1 MFAMKRIAMKR
12 IAMKRLSFLG
22 LLAFALPVFAQ
33 APAGTTDVPEID
45 QPISRVSVTN
55 IIAPV
60 LVTDRSGNIIDGL
73 QPQQFHLFDNRKEQ
87 NINVDVAFEPLS
99 VVVLIEKSSRVE
111 AILPQIKHLGS
122 LLPLVVGDHGEAAII
137 AFDSRL
143 TLMQDFTQ
151 DTDKLKVAI
160 DKINAGNSSARM
172 IDAVDHA
179 VFMLRKRP
187 ANNRKIVLLVSET
200 RDQASEG
207 KVRETLIDAQ
217 LSNVL
222 VYTVDITQL
231 ATRLT
236 EKPQPPRPNAIDITA
251 YNSPMGQPPTP
262 TSIAQAYGP
271 QNQIQFIPL
280 LTEIYKDT
288 KGIFV
293 DSPSEVFAKGTGGNQ
308 FSFIKEK
315 GLEDAIQRISQEIR
329 SQYLIS
335 YRPNNSEDSGFH
347 QLSVTVENPGYV
359 AKTRPGYW
367 LAGGKAQ

>member
-1 MFAMKRIAMKR
+1 MKRL
-12 IAMKRLSFLG
+12 AMKRLSFLC
-22 LLAFALPVFAQ
+22 LLAGALPVLAQ
-33 APAGTTDVPEID
+33 APAGSTDVPEID

-99 VVVLIEKSSRVE
+99 VVVLIEKSGRVE
-111 AILPQIKHLGS
+111 SILPQIKHLGS

-143 TLMQDFTQ
+143 TLMQDFTK

-160 DKINAGNSSARM
+160 EKINAGNSSARM

-187 ANNRKIVLLVSET
+187 ANNRKIILLVSET

-207 KVRETLIDAQ
+207 KVRESLIDAQ

-222 VYTVDITQL
+222 IYTVDITQL

-236 EKPQPPRPNAIDITA
+236 EKPTASPAKPYRSDCVPFVYGSTRHPDLDRP
-251 YNSPMGQPPTP
+251 
-262 TSIAQAYGP
+262 
-271 QNQIQFIPL
+271 
-280 LTEIYKDT
+280 
-288 KGIFV
+288 GIWSRKSGSV
-293 DSPSEVFAKGTGGNQ
+293 HPSSDGN
-308 FSFIKEK
+308 
-315 GLEDAIQRISQEIR
+315 IQR
-329 SQYLIS
+329 
-335 YRPNNSEDSGFH
+335 H
-347 QLSVTVENPGYV
+347 QGHLRRQPI
-359 AKTRPGYW
+359 
-367 LAGGKAQ
+367 